1 MTDPQSQAD
10 RQANDARRWQ
20 LFHQLAAQEGGD
32 QQAILDELREL
43 DDDRDRYLGRLMN
56 EVEADMALR
65 RGAVGAQYDAMRDHL
80 QAVLPA
86 DHPLIEGFEL
96 LREAFESDTVLDEP
110 TFERLAALGIPQDA
124 IVKLRDLA
132 QQRRSLDE
140 ERAALD
146 DEKDG
151 PSS

>member
-1 MTDPQSQAD
+1 M
-10 RQANDARRWQ
+10 
-20 LFHQLAAQEGGD
+20 HQLAAQEGGD
-32 QQAILDELREL
+32 KEAILDELRGL
-43 DDDRDRYLGRLMN
+43 DDDDRYLGRLMN
-56 EVEADMALR
+56 EVEAEMALR
-65 RGAVGAQYDAMRDHL
+65 RGAVGAQYDATRDDL

-86 DHPLIEGFEL
+86 DRPLIEGFEL

-110 TFERLAALGIPQDA
+110 MFERLAALGIPQDA

-132 QQRRSLDE
+132 QQRRSFDE
-140 ERAALD
+140 QMAALD